1 MVTVSNVDYGKLN
14 KRIVFTEND
23 HRHAQL
29 IIRLKHADLRQSD
42 FFRSLITGYIEGD
55 KRITEYIDEIKSQS
69 KKKKKLSRRLREKG
83 EENVKSLGFSEEQI
97 EDIFDLIAEEHPEL

>member
-1 MVTVSNVDYGKLN
+1 MSGIDYGKLN

-29 IIRLKHADLRQSD
+29 LVRLKHDGLRQSD
-42 FFRSLITGYIEGD
+42 FFRGLITAYIEND
-55 KRITEYIDEIKSQS
+55 QRIVSYIDEIKTQS
-69 KKKKKLSRRLREKG
+69 NSKKKLSRKLRDEGIVATKD
-83 EENVKSLGFSEEQI
+83 LGFSEDQI

>member
-1 MVTVSNVDYGKLN
+1 MSNIDYGKLN

-29 IIRLKHADLRQSD
+29 IVRLKYDDLRQSD
-42 FFRSLITGYIEGD
+42 FFRSLITGYIDGD
-55 KRITEYIDEIKSQS
+55 KRITDFIDEIKQQS
-69 KKKKKLSRRLREKG
+69 KKKKKASKKLRLEGKDK
-83 EENVKSLGFSEEQI
+83 VKSLGFSDEQI

>member
-1 MVTVSNVDYGKLN
+1 MDPKIDYGKLN

-29 IIRLKHADLRQSD
+29 IVRLKYDGLRQSD
-42 FFRSLITGYIEGD
+42 FFRSLITAYIEND
-55 KRITEYIDEIKSQS
+55 QRIVEYIDEIKPQS
-69 KKKKKLSRRLREKG
+69 KDKKKLSKRLRDTG
-83 EENVKSLGFSEEQI
+83 TTTIQSLGFSEDQI

>member
-1 MVTVSNVDYGKLN
+1 MSDVDYGKLN

-29 IIRLKHADLRQSD
+29 VVRLKYDDMRQSD

-55 KRITEYIDEIKSQS
+55 KRITDFIDEVKHQS
-69 KKKKKLSRRLREKG
+69 KKKKKLSKKLK
-83 EENVKSLGFSEEQI
+83 EEGDRNLNSMGFSEKQI
-97 EDIFDLIAEEHPEL
+97 DDIFDLIAEEHPEL

>member
-1 MVTVSNVDYGKLN
+1 VSDIDYGKLN

-29 IIRLKHADLRQSD
+29 IIRLKYDELRQSD

-55 KRITEYIDEIKSQS
+55 KRITDFIDEIKLQS
-69 KKKKKLSRRLREKG
+69 KKKKKLSKKLKEKG
-83 EENVKSLGFSEEQI
+83 EESVSSLGFSEEQI

>member
-1 MVTVSNVDYGKLN
+1 VSDVDYGKLN

-29 IIRLKHADLRQSD
+29 VVRLKYDDMRQSD

-55 KRITEYIDEIKSQS
+55 KRITDFIDEVKDQS
-69 KKKKKLSRRLREKG
+69 KKKKKLSKKLK
-83 EENVKSLGFSEEQI
+83 EEGDKNLSSMGFSEEQI
-97 EDIFDLIAEEHPEL
+97 DDIFDLIAEEHPEL